1 MGLENDIHQAKFTN
15 EYQKASINIIY
26 TNNWVMERMKKIFET
41 EDLTSQ
47 QFNILRILRGARE
60 ALSIC
65 TIRER
70 MLDRMSD
77 ASRIV
82 DRLIKKGFVKK
93 TVNKFDKRL
102 VSVTISAKGL
112 ALLRKMDERE
122 TEMNNITAKISPA
135 EAKTLNKLL
144 DKLRG

>member
-1 MGLENDIHQAKFTN
+1 MGLESDINQAKFAN
-15 EYQKASINIIY
+15 EHQKAVVNIIY
-26 TNNWVMERMKKIFET
+26 THNWVMERMKQIFET

-60 ALSIC
+60 PLSIC
-65 TIRER
+65 VIRER

-82 DRLIKKGFVKK
+82 DRLIKKNLVKK

-102 VSVTISAKGL
+102 VSVTISPRGL
-112 ALLRKMDERE
+112 TLLKKLDDRSE
-122 TEMNNITAKISPA
+122 EMNALSGKLSPA

-144 DKLRG
+144 DKIRG

>member
-1 MGLENDIHQAKFTN
+1 MGLESDINQAKFAN
-15 EYQKASINIIY
+15 EHQKAVVNVIY
-26 TNNWVMERMKKIFET
+26 THNWVMERMKQIFET

-60 ALSIC
+60 PLSIC
-65 TIRER
+65 VIRER

-82 DRLIKKGFVKK
+82 DRLIKKSLVKK

-102 VSVTISAKGL
+102 VSVTISPKGL
-112 ALLRKMDERE
+112 TLLKKLDDRSE
-122 TEMNNITAKISPA
+122 EMNALTGKLSPA

-144 DKLRG
+144 DKIRG

>member
-1 MGLENDIHQAKFTN
+1 MGLESDINQAKFAN
-15 EYQKASINIIY
+15 EHQKAVVNIIY
-26 TNNWVMERMKKIFET
+26 THNWVMERMKQIFET

-60 ALSIC
+60 PLSIC
-65 TIRER
+65 VIRER

-82 DRLIKKGFVKK
+82 DRLIKKSLVKK

-102 VSVTISAKGL
+102 VSVTISPKGL
-112 ALLRKMDERE
+112 TLLKKLDDRSE
-122 TEMNNITAKISPA
+122 EMNALIGKLSPA

-144 DKLRG
+144 DKVRG

>member
-1 MGLENDIHQAKFTN
+1 MALENDINQAKFAN
-15 EYQKASINIIY
+15 EYQKAVVNIIY
-26 TNNWVMERMKKIFET
+26 THNWVMERTKKIFES

-60 ALSIC
+60 PLSIC
-65 TIRER
+65 VIRER

-82 DRLIKKGFVKK
+82 DRLIKKNLVKK

-102 VSVTISAKGL
+102 VSVTIAPRGL
-112 ALLRKMDERE
+112 ALLKKMDERAD
-122 TEMNNITAKISPA
+122 EMDGIMGKISPA

-144 DKLRG
+144 DKIRG

>member
-1 MGLENDIHQAKFTN
+1 MGLENDINQPKFSS
-15 EYQKASINIIY
+15 EHQKAAVNIIY
-26 TNNWVMERMKKIFET
+26 THNWLMERMKKIFET

-60 ALSIC
+60 PLSIC

-82 DRLIKKGFVKK
+82 DRLIKKNLVKK
-93 TVNKFDKRL
+93 TINKFDKRL
-102 VSVTISAKGL
+102 VSVTISPRGM
-112 ALLRKMDERE
+112 ALLKKMDERDD
-122 TEMNNITAKISPA
+122 EMNNIVAKISPA
-135 EAKTLNKLL
+135 EARTLNKML
-144 DKLRG
+144 DKIRG

>member
-1 MGLENDIHQAKFTN
+1 MGLENDINQPKFAS
-15 EYQKASINIIY
+15 EYQKAAINIIY

-60 ALSIC
+60 PLSIC

-82 DRLIKKGFVKK
+82 DRLIKKSLVKK
-93 TVNKFDKRL
+93 TINKFDKRL
-102 VSVTISAKGL
+102 VSVTISPRGL
-112 ALLRKMDERE
+112 ALLKKMDDRE
-122 TEMNNITAKISPA
+122 NEMNGIVAKITPA
-135 EAKTLNKLL
+135 EAKSLNKLL

>member
-1 MGLENDIHQAKFTN
+1 MGLESDINQAKFAN
-15 EYQKASINIIY
+15 EHQKAVVNIIY
-26 TNNWVMERMKKIFET
+26 THNWVMERMKQIFES

-60 ALSIC
+60 PLSIC
-65 TIRER
+65 VIRER

-82 DRLIKKGFVKK
+82 DRLIKKSLVKK

-102 VSVTISAKGL
+102 VSVTISPKGL
-112 ALLRKMDERE
+112 TLLKKMDDRSE
-122 TEMNNITAKISPA
+122 EMNGLIGKLSPA
-135 EAKTLNKLL
+135 ETKTLNKLL
-144 DKLRG
+144 DKIRG

>member
-1 MGLENDIHQAKFTN
+1 MGLENDINQAKFTN
-15 EYQKASINIIY
+15 EHQKAVVNIIY
-26 TNNWVMERMKKIFET
+26 THNWVMERMKQIFET

-60 ALSIC
+60 PLSIC
-65 TIRER
+65 VIRER

-82 DRLIKKGFVKK
+82 DRLIKKNLVRK

-102 VSVTISAKGL
+102 VSVTISPRGL
-112 ALLRKMDERE
+112 TLLKKLDERAD
-122 TEMNNITAKISPA
+122 EMDNVMARLSPA
-135 EAKTLNKLL
+135 EAKNLNRLL
-144 DKLRG
+144 DKIRG

>member
-1 MGLENDIHQAKFTN
+1 MGIENDINQPKFAS
-15 EYQKASINIIY
+15 EYQKAAINIIY
-26 TNNWVMERMKKIFET
+26 TNNWLVERFKNIFES
-41 EDLTSQ
+41 EDLTTQ

-60 ALSIC
+60 PLSIC

-82 DRLIKKGFVKK
+82 DRLIKKGLVKK
-93 TVNKFDKRL
+93 TINKFDKRL
-102 VSVTISAKGL
+102 VSVTISPRGL
-112 ALLRKMDERE
+112 AVLKKLDERDDE
-122 TEMNNITAKISPA
+122 LNNVVSKLSVT

-144 DKLRG
+144 DKIRS